1 MPPVPHMF
9 EIETLAQLREHAP
22 AISAVM
28 GSHGFCLMRGLP
40 NDGDTIVAVAEHFGD
55 IQRHIRADSRG
66 VCGDAPMDC
75 SWQKYVTEYRGV
87 GAEEFLPHTDGS
99 FVDGLLVEGDTAK
112 RVTPPRLL
120 LVQVAQRAESGGDNM
135 VSDGGEIL
143 RYLAREE
150 LEVAR
155 ILLRPGC
162 ITISRDDQ
170 MALEAAVFEPTR
182 NGTLK
187 MRFRYDNTVYAPS
200 WARDAL
206 IRFHELTLDARF
218 STEVATDQGDIM
230 VFDNWRV
237 LHGRRIFSDAAGGK
251 TKRRF
256 RRVWI
261 SDDDTE
267 VQMNMA
273 DEAHSNRSQ
282 EPYLAYATIKSPV
295 PADRKIS
302 FTCGISQLSIVV
314 ALQPKESSSRSD
326 QSPWRKTSEAAR
338 ENCGLVSGPC
348 APPARGTAQA
358 QEARGV

>member
-9 EIETLAQLREHAP
+9 EIATLAQLPEQAP
-22 AISAVM
+22 AISEIMA
-28 GSHGFCLMRGLP
+28 SHGFCLIRGLP

-66 VCGDAPMDC
+66 VCGDAPMDL
-75 SWQKYVTEYRGV
+75 SWKKYVSEYRGV
-87 GAEEFLPHTDGS
+87 SGEEFFPHTDGS
-99 FVDGLLVEGDTAK
+99 FVDGLLVEGGTAK
-112 RVTPPRLL
+112 RITPPRML
-120 LVQVAQRAESGGDNM
+120 LVQVAQRAENGGDNM

-143 RYLAREE
+143 RYLVRKDPET
-150 LEVAR
+150 AR

-170 MALEAAVFEPTR
+170 MALEAAVFEPTHH
-182 NGTLK
+182 GTLK

-206 IRFHELTLDARF
+206 IRFHQLTLDSRF
-218 STEVATDQGDIM
+218 STEVATEQGDIM

-237 LHGRRIFSDAAGGK
+237 LHGRKVFSDDAGGK
-251 TKRRF
+251 TKRNF

-273 DEAHSNRSQ
+273 DEAHQNRSQ
-282 EPYLAYATIKSPV
+282 EPYLPYATIKSPI
-295 PADRKIS
+295 PADQKIS
-302 FTCGISQLSIVV
+302 FLCGIPQVSVLV
-314 ALQPKESSSRSD
+314 AIQSEAEHSRAN
-326 QSPWRKTSEAAR
+326 QSPWRKTSEPAS
-338 ENCGLVSGPC
+338 ENCGVVPS
-348 APPARGTAQA
+348 ASTASACGNPQA
-358 QEARGV
+358 YEARRL